1 MNAKNLNIYERSEND
16 VRKGIEGK
24 EPNENNRLEKEDIM
38 KMNLNEA
45 VCDTSEDEESDNDN
59 YEKV

>member
-1 MNAKNLNIYERSEND
+1 M
-16 VRKGIEGK
+16 RKGIEGK

>member
-1 MNAKNLNIYERSEND
+1 M
-16 VRKGIEGK
+16 RKGIEGK

-45 VCDTSEDEESDNDN
+45 VSDTSEDEESDNDN